1 MKRISLCILSFLLI
15 ISLCSCKKSH
25 VKAKDGDLNVSIPE
39 NVYANQDNSAIEP
52 FLGKWKIES
61 VSDVNGTDRLEN
73 SYYTFNENKKVDIV
87 RYQEGETL
95 SVTLRYKV
103 KEDKITFTEKES
115 GESIKAHFVFEENK
129 LKLTFAEYSQVLVR
143 ENEE

>member
-15 ISLCSCKKSH
+15 ISLCSCKKNH

-39 NVYANQDNSAIEP
+39 NIYANQEAAAIEP

-61 VSDVNGTDRLEN
+61 ISDVNGTDRVDD
-73 SYYTFNENKKVDIV
+73 SYYTFNENKRVDIV
-87 RYQEGETL
+87 RYQDGETL
-95 SVTLRYKV
+95 SVSFRYKV
-103 KEDKITFTEKES
+103 NENRITFTDKES
-115 GESIKAHFVFEENK
+115 GESIKAHFVFEEDK
-129 LKLTFAEYSQVLVR
+129 LKITFAEYSQVLVR